1 MVELLQDKDI
11 VITSNEIRNQ
21 ILKELTNKKIM
32 LNLKFY
38 TLNEFADVGWRKL
51 LYIILLNDI

>member
-32 LNLKFY
+32 P
-38 TLNEFADVGWRKL
+38 R
-51 LYIILLNDI
+51 

>member
-32 LNLKFY
+32 QIGRASCR
-38 TLNEFADVGWRKL
+38 ERV
-51 LYIILLNDI
+51 

>member
-38 TLNEFADVGWRKL
+38 TLNEFMKEYYGTDCYYRQTS
-51 LYIILLNDI
+51 